1 MLPKLDRG
9 NMKVIRPRVKRLA
22 IEPTY
27 QNRDAMDSDMKD
39 YVLNPEVPDYTN
51 PVSVYRATRPFEEIK
66 PGELIHHINGNH
78 DDNRPKNLKKV
89 TYKQHGEAHAKMRR
103 DKKKPKEGA

>member
-1 MLPKLDRG
+1 MLPKLDKE
-9 NMKVIRPRVKRLA
+9 NIVKMPPRVHISS
-22 IEPTY
+22 IE
-27 QNRDAMDSDMKD
+27 NRKTMEKDMEE
-39 YVLNPEVPDYTN
+39 YVLNPEVPDYRD
-51 PVSVYRATRPFEEIK
+51 PHAIYRTTRPFEEIK

-89 TYKQHGEAHAKMRR
+89 TYKQHGESHAKMRR